1 MDRNFKRGYV
11 YWVDF
16 GLSKGSEQGGVRP
29 SVIIQNDVGNRY
41 SPTVIVCPITSEI
54 KKKELPTHVYLN
66 DYKSYGLKNPSQVIA
81 EQMKTI
87 DKKQIGDY
95 IGEIDIE
102 VMDKVDRAIEISVNV
117 GSAKSSYLPREVK
130 VIKEKVE
137 EIKDLDKFIRM
148 WFSKNDDI
156 DRISCYIKDRE
167 IAIKDLER
175 YAKMNNINYREYYSP
190 MREER
195 VRMVG

>member
-1 MDRNFKRGYV
+1 MDRNFRRGYV

-66 DYKSYGLKNPSQVIA
+66 DYKKYGLKSPSQVIT

-87 DKKQIGDY
+87 DKKQVGDY
-95 IGEIDIE
+95 IGEIDVEI
-102 VMDKVDRAIEISVNV
+102 MDKVDKAIEISVNV
-117 GSAKSSYLPREVK
+117 GSAKSNYLPREIK

-137 EIKDLDKFIRM
+137 EIRELDSFIRM
-148 WFSKNDDI
+148 WFSKNTDI
-156 DRISCYIKDRE
+156 DRIKCYIEDRE

-175 YAKMNNINYREYYSP
+175 YARINNINYREYYSP
-190 MREER
+190 VNEEK
-195 VRMVG
+195 VRLVG